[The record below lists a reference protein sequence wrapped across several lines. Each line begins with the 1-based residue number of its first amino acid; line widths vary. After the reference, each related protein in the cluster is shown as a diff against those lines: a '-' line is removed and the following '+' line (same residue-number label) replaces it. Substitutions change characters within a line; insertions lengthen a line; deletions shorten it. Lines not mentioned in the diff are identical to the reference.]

1 MKNEVREGKRK
12 YLIIPMPK
20 YMELMQELTQEELT
34 QVVHEGRLY
43 DTQVV
48 IDDTINEA
56 RLTNKLPPS
65 ITQKNVECRYIDY
78 SALTLSDKVHFKQH
92 TLDVQKNTET
102 AFLSDFRLQGQF
114 ELLFDTKERAEAF
127 MNAFFYY
134 ARLNPR
140 IMPHWTSEKRIK
152 LKYKTKQDRLVQVG
166 GMIA

>member
-1 MKNEVREGKRK
+1 MEGKRK

-78 SALTLSDKVHFKQH
+78 SALTTSDKIHFKKH
-92 TLDVQKNTET
+92 TLDVQNNTET
-102 AFLSDFRLQGQF
+102 AFFSDFRLQGQF
-114 ELLFDTKERAEAF
+114 ELLFDTKERADAF

-152 LKYKTKQDRLVQVG
+152 LKYKTKADRLVQVG
-166 GMIA
+166 GQIA